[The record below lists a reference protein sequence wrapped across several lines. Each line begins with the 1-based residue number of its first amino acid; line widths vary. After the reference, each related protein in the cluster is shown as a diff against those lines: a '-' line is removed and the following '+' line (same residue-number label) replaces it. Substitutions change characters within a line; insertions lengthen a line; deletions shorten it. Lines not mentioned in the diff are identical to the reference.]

1 MNYKFKHLEKH
12 HRVELS
18 EKIYRTTKNYNPIG
32 DLVELIDKI
41 IDVYISSNMRTTEP
55 ETPKYTAQ
63 DMEDFAEWIDN
74 HHTVQLKTGKQLR
87 EMWLKGQSTE
97 EVVKVIATYEFM
109 RGAEEIKY
117 KNKGES

>member
-55 ETPKYTAQ
+55 ETPKYTAE
-63 DMEDFAEWIDN
+63 DMEAFAEWTAIMQWIYDPTDKCWFQK
-74 HHTVQLKTGKQLR
+74 H
-87 EMWLKGQSTE
+87 STE
-97 EVVKVIATYEFM
+97 TKIT
-109 RGAEEIKY
+109 IKLR
-117 KNKGES
+117 KLWEQERRQRNEA